1 MGRFE
6 TSWSEESLYFIELL
20 DVLVSLM
27 ELEKDELLELNINK
41 IKVTDK
47 RRSYGRHVCLPFDF
61 RFSLH

>member
-6 TSWSEESLYFIELL
+6 TSWSEESSYFIELP
-20 DVLVSLM
+20 DVLDNLI
-27 ELEKDELLELNINK
+27 ELEKDELLERNNNK

-47 RRSYGRHVCLPFDF
+47 GRSYGRHVCLPFDF